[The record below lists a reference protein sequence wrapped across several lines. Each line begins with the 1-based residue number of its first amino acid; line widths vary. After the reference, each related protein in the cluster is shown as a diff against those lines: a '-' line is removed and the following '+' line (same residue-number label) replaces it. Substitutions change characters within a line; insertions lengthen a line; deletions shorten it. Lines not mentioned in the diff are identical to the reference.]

1 MSVEVRPARINTMAP
16 EGKDHLLKVVRKER
30 QAFYDLIDGTNDETW
45 KTPTACTEWE
55 VRDVVGHLV
64 DVTEGYIER
73 FTLARAK
80 QPFPEALGL
89 PGMAKLLESGAQRW
103 KADLRRRERRR
114 LAGRLQFRRQ
124 RLGTDGLPALSGRSG
139 HRRPRARVQDP
150 AAVLQNL
157 RSGGTMA
164 TTKVDYEAKREA
176 LKAAYLKP
184 KQRRPATSARGIH
197 HLALICGDIER
208 TIKFYSEVL
217 GFPLVELFE
226 NRDLASSTHWFHD
239 LGHGNLLAFFDF
251 PEDPMPPTREAVG
264 GMHHVSI
271 SVAREQFDRIRGALD
286 KRHTEYFVPDRVEN
300 SLYFKGPDG
309 ELLEIEAD
317 PLEVMEGRPLA
328 Q

>member
-1 MSVEVRPARINTMAP
+1 
-16 EGKDHLLKVVRKER
+16 
-30 QAFYDLIDGTNDETW
+30 
-45 KTPTACTEWE
+45 
-55 VRDVVGHLV
+55 
-64 DVTEGYIER
+64 
-73 FTLARAK
+73 
-80 QPFPEALGL
+80 
-89 PGMAKLLESGAQRW
+89 
-103 KADLRRRERRR
+103 
-114 LAGRLQFRRQ
+114 
-124 RLGTDGLPALSGRSG
+124 
-139 HRRPRARVQDP
+139 
-150 AAVLQNL
+150 
-157 RSGGTMA
+157 MA

-176 LKAAYLKP
+176 LKGAYLKP
-184 KQRRPATSARGIH
+184 KQKRPATSARGIH
-197 HLALICGDIER
+197 HLALISSDIER
-208 TIKFYSEVL
+208 TIRFYSEVL

-271 SVAREQFDRIRGALD
+271 SVPRDQFDRIRGELD
-286 KRHTEYFVPDRVEN
+286 KRHIEYFGPDRVEN

>member
-1 MSVEVRPARINTMAP
+1 
-16 EGKDHLLKVVRKER
+16 
-30 QAFYDLIDGTNDETW
+30 
-45 KTPTACTEWE
+45 
-55 VRDVVGHLV
+55 
-64 DVTEGYIER
+64 
-73 FTLARAK
+73 
-80 QPFPEALGL
+80 
-89 PGMAKLLESGAQRW
+89 
-103 KADLRRRERRR
+103 
-114 LAGRLQFRRQ
+114 
-124 RLGTDGLPALSGRSG
+124 
-139 HRRPRARVQDP
+139 
-150 AAVLQNL
+150 
-157 RSGGTMA
+157 MA

-184 KQRRPATSARGIH
+184 KQKRPATSARGIH

-226 NRDLASSTHWFHD
+226 NRDLTSSTHFFHD

-271 SVAREQFDRIRGALD
+271 SVPRDQLDRIRGELD
-286 KRHTEYFVPDRVEN
+286 RRGIEYFGPDRVEN

>member
-1 MSVEVRPARINTMAP
+1 VCQPTSFRAVPQLRASCQHPGRAGFFAACHFGDFGRI
-16 EGKDHLLKVVRKER
+16 
-30 QAFYDLIDGTNDETW
+30 
-45 KTPTACTEWE
+45 
-55 VRDVVGHLV
+55 
-64 DVTEGYIER
+64 
-73 FTLARAK
+73 
-80 QPFPEALGL
+80 LGL
-89 PGMAKLLESGAQRW
+89 TAYQRFPGRAAIGDRAPAYKI
-103 KADLRRRERRR
+103 RR
-114 LAGRLQFRRQ
+114 LFFK
-124 RLGTDGLPALSGRSG
+124 SS
-139 HRRPRARVQDP
+139 
-150 AAVLQNL
+150 
-157 RSGGTMA
+157 SGGPMA

-176 LKAAYLKP
+176 LKGAYLKP
-184 KQRRPATSARGIH
+184 KQKRPATTARGIH
-197 HLALICGDIER
+197 HLALISSDIER

-251 PEDPMPPTREAVG
+251 PEDPMPPTRESVG

-271 SVAREQFDRIRGALD
+271 SVRRDQFDRIRGELD
-286 KRHTEYFVPDRVEN
+286 KRAISYFGPDRVEN